1 MERVMGE
8 AAFGAVAV
16 GAGAENVRVPREP
29 KLPRGRASA
38 SPASIAN
45 TDATASSAKSERK
58 SLITILPGARW
69 GARNIVVRRPFVKGW
84 NLRREGALGQ
94 VIPKA

>member
-1 MERVMGE
+1 VIGE

-16 GAGAENVRVPREP
+16 GAGAEKVRVPREP

-45 TDATASSAKSERK
+45 TAATASSAKSERK
-58 SLITILPGARW
+58 SLIEFSQVP
-69 GARNIVVRRPFVKGW
+69 
-84 NLRREGALGQ
+84 EGAPAISWSGDRL
-94 VIPKA
+94 